1 MSRKLAGFA
10 PLLQPEL
17 ANGLESV
24 GHLLHRRLLSYQ
36 TVTLLFDTPD
46 SESDPKNLPA
56 LMVSRLPSD
65 DWVLELPIPPIDG
78 PRAGSRFDFLIFNEW
93 LGPAEEIAAA
103 FSCGPKKVIH
113 EADAKSFCIAL
124 LSAVE
129 DLLLVSGHSDA
140 SRIVI
145 TDKQGEVTDALGR
158 SLAKLISESAG
169 GIGILP
175 ATSSFF
181 DESDLN
187 NPPNPE
193 EVQRVAR
200 QFAEVEILMNER
212 SINFYATTCYMG
224 VPRNLFVLDY
234 SSNEMT
240 VSVWNG
246 SDFIHC
252 KEEHIVRAIRK
263 QGNDPQPG
271 GPKELPAMYVS
282 SLWPDALKKLN
293 LPILR
298 SDEEL

>member
-1 MSRKLAGFA
+1 MSRKMAGLT
-10 PLLQPEL
+10 PLLQAQLADEL
-17 ANGLESV
+17 EAV
-24 GHLLHRRLLSYQ
+24 GHFLHRRLLSYQ

-46 SESDPKNLPA
+46 SESDPKKLPA
-56 LMVSRLPSD
+56 LMISRLPSD
-65 DWVLELPIPPIDG
+65 DWVLELPIPSIDG

-113 EADAKSFCIAL
+113 EADAKGFSIAL

-129 DLLLVSGHSDA
+129 DLLLVAGNSDA
-140 SRIVI
+140 SKILI
-145 TDKQGEVTDALGR
+145 TDKQGEVTDSLGR
-158 SLAKLISESAG
+158 SLAKLVSESAG
-169 GIGILP
+169 AIGILP

-212 SINFYATTCYMG
+212 SLNFYATTCYMG
-224 VPRNLFVLDY
+224 VPRNLFILDY
-234 SSNEMT
+234 SSNDLT

-246 SDFIHC
+246 NDFVPC

-263 QGNDPQPG
+263 QGDDAQPG

-282 SLWPDALKKLN
+282 TLWPNALKKLN